1 MQDSCNGRFVA
12 LSYGNG
18 DGDDQSFHTLLCLL
32 GLLGAFISHFFILI
46 QDLFAEMTG
55 ARTVPRA
62 PSMHS
67 IGLGLKQAFF
77 FEGPTVKVNIL
88 G

>member
-1 MQDSCNGRFVA
+1 MVMEMIKAVSRCHGLVV
-12 LSYGNG
+12 
-18 DGDDQSFHTLLCLL
+18 FHTLLCLL